1 VTETSKFGVI
11 ANEIGVRP
19 AGFQS
24 EAKSGDASL
33 DSAIRMNLKT
43 IAPVPAI
50 VRRSDM
56 ALSGLCSDSLFKK
69 DTSRLRGAMN
79 DKVGIWIDHKR
90 AVIVSTSAD
99 RVTTKTLESEVGPHA
114 RYSDRAE
121 YPTSDGPQDGR
132 GEKKY
137 EERYGQHL
145 DRYYDEVISQLG
157 QPEALLIFGPGEA
170 KLQLKERLSRS
181 KALSKHIVGIETT
194 DKLTD
199 PQIVAKVKEHFGI
212 DR

>member
-1 VTETSKFGVI
+1 
-11 ANEIGVRP
+11 
-19 AGFQS
+19 
-24 EAKSGDASL
+24 
-33 DSAIRMNLKT
+33 MNH
-43 IAPVPAI
+43 
-50 VRRSDM
+50 
-56 ALSGLCSDSLFKK
+56 
-69 DTSRLRGAMN
+69 
-79 DKVGIWIDHKR
+79 KVGIWIDHKK
-90 AVIVSTSAD
+90 AVIVSASAD
-99 RVTTKTLESEVGPHA
+99 GVTAKTLESEVGPHA
-114 RYSDRAE
+114 RYSGRAG
-121 YPTSDGPQDGR
+121 YPTPDGPQDGG

-181 KALSKHIVGIETT
+181 KALSERIVGIETT

-199 PQIVAKVKEHFGI
+199 PQIVAKVKEHYGI